1 MVMMVIAV
9 VGVAVARIVGV
20 VAVVG
25 VAVARI
31 VGVVPASIVGVAVA
45 GNFHRRIG

>member
-1 MVMMVIAV
+1 
-9 VGVAVARIVGV
+9 V